1 MAEDIMMI
9 QIPKNVENLSLPD
22 PSLVN
27 FYKEIERRTLWIDGE
42 VDISCLEIE
51 RYILNFNKED
61 ADKPVEERMP
71 IKLMFFT
78 PGGDLDV
85 NNSLID
91 MILMSKTPIIGI
103 NCGIAQSAGAFI
115 YLACHK
121 RLAMPKSAFLLHQG
135 SAAMAGTHEQVTQVT
150 AEYKRQIS
158 GLTDFVE
165 QRTKIPRKTLVS
177 KIKKEWFVS
186 SSEALELGICDKIV
200 DSIEEL
206 L

>member
-1 MAEDIMMI
+1 MADDIMMI

-27 FYKEIERRTLWIDGE
+27 FYKEIERRTLWIDDV
-42 VDISCLEIE
+42 VDLPTLEIE

-61 ADKPVEERMP
+61 TGKPVEERVP

-91 MILMSKTPIIGI
+91 LIMMSRTPVWGI
-103 NCGIAQSAGAFI
+103 NMGVAQSAGSFI
-115 YLACHK
+115 FLACHK
-121 RLAMPKSAFLLHQG
+121 RYAMPKSAFLLHQG
-135 SAAMAGTHEQVTQVT
+135 SAQMAGTHEQVTQVT
-150 AEYKRQIS
+150 AEYKRQID

-165 QRTKIPRKTLVS
+165 QRTRIPRKTLAS

-186 SSEALELGICDKIV
+186 AKEALELGICDKIV

>member
-1 MAEDIMMI
+1 MADDLKLI

-22 PSLVN
+22 PSLVT
-27 FYKEIERRTLWIDGE
+27 FYKEIERRTLWIDDV
-42 VDISCLEIE
+42 VDLPTLEIE

-61 ADKPVEERMP
+61 AGKPVEERVP

-91 MILMSKTPIIGI
+91 LIMMSKTPIWAI
-103 NCGIAQSAGAFI
+103 NMGVAQSAGAFI
-115 YLACHK
+115 FLSCHK
-121 RLAMPKSAFLLHQG
+121 RFAMPRSVFLLHQG
-135 SAAMAGTHEQVTQVT
+135 SASMAGTHDQIEQVTT
-150 AEYKRQIS
+150 EYKRQIAE
-158 GLTDFVE
+158 LTDFVE
-165 QRTKIPRKTLVS
+165 QRTKIPRKTICT
-177 KIKKEWFVS
+177 KIKREWFVGA
-186 SSEALELGICDKIV
+186 SEALEMGICDKIV

>member
-1 MAEDIMMI
+1 MADDLMLI

-27 FYKEIERRTLWIDGE
+27 FYKEIERRTLWIDDV
-42 VDISCLEIE
+42 VDLPTLEIE

-61 ADKPVEERMP
+61 AGKPVEERVP
-71 IKLMFFT
+71 IKIMFFT

-91 MILMSKTPIIGI
+91 LIMMSKTPVVGI
-103 NCGIAQSAGAFI
+103 NMGVAQSAGSFI
-115 YLACHK
+115 FLACHK
-121 RLAMPKSAFLLHQG
+121 RYAMPKGAFLLHQG
-135 SAAMAGTHEQVTQVT
+135 SAQMAGTHEQVTQVT
-150 AEYKRQIS
+150 AEYKRQID

-165 QRTKIPRKTLVS
+165 QRTKIPRKTLIS
-177 KIKKEWFVS
+177 KIKKEWFIS
-186 SSEALELGICDKIV
+186 AAEALELGICDKIV

>member
-1 MAEDIMMI
+1 MTDDLMMI
-9 QIPKNVENLSLPD
+9 QIPKNAENLSLPD

-27 FYKEIERRTLWIDGE
+27 FYKEIERRTLWIDDV
-42 VDISCLEIE
+42 VDLPTLEIE

-61 ADKPVEERMP
+61 VGKPVEERTP

-91 MILMSKTPIIGI
+91 MIMLSKTPIIGI

-115 YLACHK
+115 YLACHR

-158 GLTDFVE
+158 ELTDFVE
-165 QRTKIPRKTLVS
+165 RRTKMPRKTIS
-177 KIKKEWFVS
+177 NKIRKEWFIGAD
-186 SSEALELGICDKIV
+186 EALELGICDKIV

>member
-1 MAEDIMMI
+1 MADDLMLI

-27 FYKEIERRTLWIDGE
+27 FYKEIERRTLWIDDV
-42 VDISCLEIE
+42 VDLPTLEIE

-61 ADKPVEERMP
+61 IGKPVEERVP

-91 MILMSKTPIIGI
+91 LIMMSRTPVWGI
-103 NCGIAQSAGAFI
+103 NMGVAQSAGSFI
-115 YLACHK
+115 FLACHK

-135 SAAMAGTHEQVTQVT
+135 SAQMAGTHEQVTQVT
-150 AEYKRQIS
+150 AEYKRQID

-165 QRTKIPRKTLVS
+165 QRTRIPRKTLAS

-186 SSEALELGICDKIV
+186 AKEALELGICDKIV

>member
-1 MAEDIMMI
+1 MADDLMLI

-27 FYKEIERRTLWIDGE
+27 FYKEIERRTLWIDDV
-42 VDISCLEIE
+42 VDLPTLEIE

-61 ADKPVEERMP
+61 VGKPVEERMP

-91 MILMSKTPIIGI
+91 MIMMSKTPIIGI

-135 SAAMAGTHEQVTQVT
+135 SAAMAGTHAQMVQVTT
-150 AEYKRQIS
+150 EYERQIKE
-158 GLTDFVE
+158 LTDFVE
-165 QRTKIPRKTLVS
+165 QRTKIPRKTLNS
-177 KIKKEWFVS
+177 KIKKEWFVNS
-186 SSEALELGICDKIV
+186 AEALELGICDKIV